1 MQQIDTRIDSIGA
14 TIRMRRASNGLS
26 QKELA
31 DKMRVSQSLVSQW
44 EGGRQKPSRDQIEK
58 LDGILGGVSTD
69 DAAITD
75 DGLSPVGAW
84 LSKAR
89 LKKGLTANELAKK
102 ARVSPATIYNLESGR
117 AENPHQETI
126 KALEGALGEPLDLES
141 EREVK
146 ASGEIKGLGEFVD
159 FDPYDETH
167 LPNKAGVY
175 VLYDISQRPIYVG
188 QGGSIARRIEDH
200 HEKFWF
206 KRPIVENGAYVEISE
221 KRLREQVETIL
232 IKFLKKNAVINQK
245 KVDRE

>member
-84 LSKAR
+84 FSR
-89 LKKGLTANELAKK
+89 
-102 ARVSPATIYNLESGR
+102 
-117 AENPHQETI
+117 
-126 KALEGALGEPLDLES
+126 
-141 EREVK
+141 
-146 ASGEIKGLGEFVD
+146 
-159 FDPYDETH
+159 
-167 LPNKAGVY
+167 
-175 VLYDISQRPIYVG
+175 
-188 QGGSIARRIEDH
+188 SIARSTFA
-200 HEKFWF
+200 KSSLS
-206 KRPIVENGAYVEISE
+206 PSAM
-221 KRLREQVETIL
+221 
-232 IKFLKKNAVINQK
+232 A
-245 KVDRE
+245 